1 MAALNQPP
9 AEEPPSPVAQTGS
22 LYGKIEAT
30 LSEFGRG
37 LLSPFLPGLKDL
49 SEEQIASEPGY
60 RTYLR
65 MAGFFPI
72 YIIVGA
78 VFLVI
83 DGLLD
88 QDVSSAVHL
97 RWIGFTSIA
106 VGLLLLVMAFL
117 GLRVVMQVRLRAVS
131 QADLQ
136 RSRDPTFRDIERIR
150 SERVLLE
157 ERLFQRNLDYEFNL
171 KAFEW
176 RGVSLFEDG
185 GYRFAP
191 RVNVLLGKNGYG
203 KTLLFRSLT
212 AMLQRDGDYSGLLF
226 PSADRP
232 SPDTSSGSPSRMR
245 VEVTRDGDTEA
256 IVRDATYFEDAG
268 IQPVGKIPMLAIPDS
283 RFLNRTRRAVS
294 GAASTSEPLA
304 RGGARN
310 YLTQEPFENV
320 VQDLLTQLCLDYLE
334 PGGIKG
340 ATKFDRQIFRLVEEV
355 VGELTEDNEFRFVD
369 IQRVGTSG
377 FEILVRSGG
386 TQNAAIPIQAASQ
399 GTLSIVAI
407 FGLIY
412 SFLHSLWPELSED
425 KVSSGSAIVLIDEI
439 DAHLHPSWQQKILRM
454 LTRRFPNVQFIVSAH
469 SPVIVAGCDQGE
481 VSVLRRRPDRGKF
494 YVDTL
499 QEDFLGANAQELYE
513 RVFEIE
519 DVDRLYLEFTA
530 KGSNGQEERERT
542 IERLQKKRKR
552 SADEQETL
560 NQLLRETRLVGRA
573 KEAREQRLKSARDE
587 TQFAML
593 DDEVERLR
601 YSLKEKNGAI
611 ERLES
616 TLKQKESE
624 IERLKTGSGKPE
636 GKTDDATRL
645 S

>member
-1 MAALNQPP
+1 MPALNEPP
-9 AEEPPSPVAQTGS
+9 TEEPPPPVARTES
-22 LYGKIEAT
+22 LLAKIKVS

-60 RTYLR
+60 RTYFRL
-65 MAGFFPI
+65 AGLFPI
-72 YIIVGA
+72 YIIAGA
-78 VFLVI
+78 VFLVTESLI
-83 DGLLD
+83 GN
-88 QDVSSAVHL
+88 DVYPL
-97 RWIGFTSIA
+97 RSIGFASIGF
-106 VGLLLLVMAFL
+106 GLALLVMSFF
-117 GLRVVMQVRLRAVS
+117 GLRVVMQVRSRAAS

-136 RSRDPTFRDIERIR
+136 RSRDPAFRDIERIR
-150 SERVLLE
+150 WERALLE
-157 ERLFQRNLDYEFNL
+157 QRLFQRNLNDEFNL
-171 KAFEW
+171 KAFDW
-176 RGVSLFEDG
+176 RGVSLFDDG

-226 PSADRP
+226 PSADKLP
-232 SPDTSSGSPSRMR
+232 ADTSSGSPARLR
-245 VEVTRDGDTEA
+245 VEVTRDGETEE
-256 IVRDATYFEDAG
+256 IIRDATYFEDSG
-268 IQPVGKIPMLAIPDS
+268 IRPVGKIPMLAIPDS

-304 RGGARN
+304 SCGARN

-340 ATKFDRQIFRLVEEV
+340 SAKFDRQIFRLVEEV
-355 VGELTEDNEFRFVD
+355 VGELTEDNEFHFVD

-386 TQNAAIPIQAASQ
+386 TQNVAIPIQAASQ

-425 KVSSGSAIVLIDEI
+425 KVSTGSAIVLIDEI

-469 SPVIVAGCDQGE
+469 SPVIVAGCDKGE
-481 VSVLRRRPDRGKF
+481 VSVLRRRPDQGKF

-499 QEDFLGANAQELYE
+499 QQDFLGANAQELYE
-513 RVFEIE
+513 QVFEIE

-530 KGSNGQEERERT
+530 KGSKGQEERERE
-542 IERLQKKRKR
+542 IERLQKKRRR
-552 SADEQETL
+552 SAQEQETL

-573 KEAREQRLKSARDE
+573 NNAREQRIKSARDE

-593 DDEVERLR
+593 DSEVERLR
-601 YSLKEKNGAI
+601 YSLKEKDGEI
-611 ERLES
+611 ERLVS
-616 TLKQKESE
+616 SLNQKESE
-624 IERLKTGSGKPE
+624 IEQLKTSTGEPG